1 MQSFQQ
7 WLETELP
14 QNFSAFPR
22 ITRYCISYCWG
33 PSPYAAP
40 SLIIRAIR
48 SGELIGWKQAHIII
62 DPSLARVATC
72 LAFSV
77 TYWWPQCSPPLPR
90 FLWHVCTRV
99 LNKSETSPKKCFWSN
114 YSIAPPDHPHT
125 QKHTHTGRHSSQLK
139 NLYYK
144 VLNFLDISFLLLYIK
159 RTEVKSV
166 FQYETFSLRIC
177 LRDINTGTRN
187 SLVKWW
193 D

>member
-90 FLWHVCTRV
+90 FLWHVCSRV

-114 YSIAPPDHPHT
+114 YSIALQTTPPPPHT
-125 QKHTHTGRHSSQLK
+125 KTNTHRQTLKSIEKSLLQSVELFGHQLSS
-139 NLYYK
+139 
-144 VLNFLDISFLLLYIK
+144 
-159 RTEVKSV
+159 
-166 FQYETFSLRIC
+166 SLHKT
-177 LRDINTGTRN
+177 DRN
-187 SLVKWW
+187 
-193 D
+193 